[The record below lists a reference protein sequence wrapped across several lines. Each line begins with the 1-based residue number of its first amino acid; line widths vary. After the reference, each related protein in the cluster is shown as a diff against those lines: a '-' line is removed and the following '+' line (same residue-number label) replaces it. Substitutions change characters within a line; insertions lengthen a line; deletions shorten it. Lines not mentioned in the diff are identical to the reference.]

1 MFSLIIST
9 SLTSTLASF
18 LILSMKFF
26 TNTSG
31 ADAPDEIPIVEQLII
46 FSIGTLLSV

>member
-1 MFSLIIST
+1 MIST
-9 SLTSTLASF
+9 SLILTLTSF
-18 LILSMKFF
+18 LILSIKFS